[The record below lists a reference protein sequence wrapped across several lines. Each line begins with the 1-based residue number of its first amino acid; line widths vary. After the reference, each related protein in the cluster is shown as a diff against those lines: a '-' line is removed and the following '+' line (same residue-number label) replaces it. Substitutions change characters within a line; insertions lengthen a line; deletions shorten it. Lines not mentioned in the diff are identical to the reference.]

1 MKRICLILI
10 LFTLLGIAGTMPD
23 VNRSLDTS
31 EELRLMDRLLSTE
44 TLKSE
49 IFPQTSVLELAVRG
63 YNRLLHDRT
72 VPRPEILTVID
83 YSLPSDVERMW
94 VFNMKSGKLLFNSLV
109 AHGRNSGE
117 RFASRF
123 SNVSGSYT
131 SSLGFYL
138 TGDTYTGQNGLS
150 LYLDGLEAGINDHAR
165 ERAIVIHGAD
175 YATKNFILQNGRLG
189 RSFGCPALPPELT
202 KEVINT
208 IEGGSC
214 LFIYAPD
221 ESYLH
226 NSPFLN

>member
-1 MKRICLILI
+1 MKHIF
-10 LFTLLGIAGTMPD
+10 LFFFAMFGFAGTMPN
-23 VNRSLDTS
+23 VNRSPAAS
-31 EELRLMDRLLSTE
+31 EELELMNRLLSVE
-44 TLKSE
+44 SVHSGML
-49 IFPQTSVLELAVRG
+49 PQTNVLELAVTG
-63 YNRLLHDRT
+63 YTKLLHEQS

-123 SNVSGSYT
+123 SNESGSYT

-138 TGDTYTGQNGLS
+138 TGNTYTGQNGLS

-202 KEVINT
+202 KDVITT

-221 ESYLH
+221 QSYLH